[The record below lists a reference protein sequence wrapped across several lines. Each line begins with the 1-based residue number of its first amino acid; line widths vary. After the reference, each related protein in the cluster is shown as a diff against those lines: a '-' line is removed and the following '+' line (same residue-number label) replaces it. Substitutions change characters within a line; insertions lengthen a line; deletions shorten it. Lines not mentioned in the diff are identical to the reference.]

1 MQNWNEI
8 PRAQEHITI
17 LIIRTGRAQKLR
29 AAEMVHQAIIP
40 ARFLS
45 LMAHLVLTIMLYW
58 SRVSLLSMRKQT
70 PQVLLRSVALAT
82 VTPQFGQFPYYRNL
96 MC

>member
-29 AAEMVHQAIIP
+29 AEMVHQAIIP

-45 LMAHLVLTIMLYW
+45 LTAHLVLTIMLYW
-58 SRVSLLSMRKQT
+58 SRVSLLSMRKRT
-70 PQVLLRSVALAT
+70 PQLLLRLVALAT
-82 VTPQFGQFPYYRNL
+82 VTPQFPYYRNL

>member
-17 LIIRTGRAQKLR
+17 LIIRTGRAQKLI
-29 AAEMVHQAIIP
+29 AEMVHQAIIP

-45 LMAHLVLTIMLYW
+45 LTAHLVLTIMLYW
-58 SRVSLLSMRKQT
+58 SRVSLLSMRKRT
-70 PQVLLRSVALAT
+70 PQLLLRSVALAT